1 MLVFFFVNNAWV
13 MVPGLKNEMSKKDI
27 ERFENIRFSKLNLNE
42 KKILNFKDNNSVFGL
57 GWSHNMG
64 SDGIW
69 SEGNMSTI
77 LFNFNNYNKKK
88 YAVKIKVRSISTKKN
103 ESLNFQ
109 IFFNS
114 KIKKRYSLK
123 HIDELNNHLITFE
136 VDGIKLSSN
145 NHLINF
151 LINNPVSP
159 LEKYQSPDGR
169 KLGIL
174 LESIELAEI
183 I

>member
-1 MLVFFFVNNAWV
+1 
-13 MVPGLKNEMSKKDI
+13 MVPGLKNEMSEKDI
-27 ERFENIRFSKLNLNE
+27 EKFENIGFSKLNLNE

-88 YAVKIKVRSISTKKN
+88 YIVKIKVRSISTKKN

-109 IFFNS
+109 IFFNN

-123 HIDELNNHLITFE
+123 NIDELNNHLITFE
-136 VDGIKLSSN
+136 VKEGKLSN
-145 NHLINF
+145 GNHLINF
-151 LINNPVSP
+151 LINNPISP